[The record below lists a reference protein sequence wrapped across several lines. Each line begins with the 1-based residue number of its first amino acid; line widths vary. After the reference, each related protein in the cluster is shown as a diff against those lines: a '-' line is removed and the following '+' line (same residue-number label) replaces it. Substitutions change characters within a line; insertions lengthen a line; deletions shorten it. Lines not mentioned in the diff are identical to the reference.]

1 MLSNKAKI
9 AASCWES
16 IFLSLHVCVYIHM
29 SVYVCVAEL
38 LKMPAATEYAW
49 EQSKAERNGAKRYRS
64 RSATMISSYT
74 NWLPQWQQQSE
85 LQQQQQQQQHKQQQQ
100 QEEKQQQCMHN
111 RCNLHSERRHVE
123 HVLNTCLTRPN
134 DDDEGN
140 DVEGKG
146 AITCAL
152 GLRLYWWP

>member
-1 MLSNKAKI
+1 
-9 AASCWES
+9 
-16 IFLSLHVCVYIHM
+16 M

-85 LQQQQQQQQHKQQQQ
+85 LQQQQHKHKQQQQ
-100 QEEKQQQCMHN
+100 EKQQQCMHN

-140 DVEGKG
+140 DDQGEGDGDGDG

-152 GLRLYWWP
+152 GLRLYWCP